1 MFDGLILRSI
11 EGRGLNTAA
20 YRELSAQLRCGS
32 LTEFTFADRE
42 DAGSAQILPS
52 QDSESDL
59 VGIFGSTGSSAP
71 GGKGSNMAG
80 QQKMPVNQVQLARSW
95 DVSQRSTAVD
105 WNEWLRRLKVELL
118 RESPSPVLRACSAL
132 AQAHQPLAHD
142 LFHAAFVSCWNEL
155 NEQYQESLV
164 RALQTAFRS
173 TTIPPE
179 ILQTLL
185 NLAEFMEHD
194 AEQLPISSPIL
205 AELAQKSHAYAKAL
219 HYRCVCWFVSFLL
232 SPCSPSFSLNNR

>member
-1 MFDGLILRSI
+1 MSSPRRGARRAAARALLLWRALG
-11 EGRGLNTAA
+11 GRRPAATRDRRRVFETHCFGRLLSPLLDTAHDSPRARRRRCPPSREFVTRA
-20 YRELSAQLRCGS
+20 YRSA
-32 LTEFTFADRE
+32 
-42 DAGSAQILPS
+42 LP
-52 QDSESDL
+52 L
-59 VGIFGSTGSSAP
+59 H
-71 GGKGSNMAG
+71 
-80 QQKMPVNQVQLARSW
+80 
-95 DVSQRSTAVD
+95 
-105 WNEWLRRLKVELL
+105 EWLRRLKVELL

-185 NLAEFMEHD
+185 NLTEFMEHD

-219 HYRCVCWFVSFLL
+219 HYRCVFCVCWFVSFLL